1 MGENDGVITIA
12 TTNYAQHLDAA
23 LADRP
28 GRFDVRLDFGLPNE
42 ELREHIIEKYLADL
56 GVNMKLNG
64 VVQKTEGL
72 SGAYLKE
79 MVMTAYMIRSEQGR
93 KINKEILS
101 ESIEEI
107 LRLKRVVNPN
117 FNAKGGA
124 SNTLYG

>member
-1 MGENDGVITIA
+1 
-12 TTNYAQHLDAA
+12 
-23 LADRP
+23 
-28 GRFDVRLDFGLPNE
+28 
-42 ELREHIIEKYLADL
+42 
-56 GVNMKLNG
+56 MKLNG